1 MLLDTIC
8 RSKLNA
14 PEGFHTAHSC
24 HALTSLWC
32 MLRNTPKQFYG
43 PSLQGALSG
52 FAPSL
57 RSHMSATPDIVACT
71 HTGAASTDA
80 ETSYHADPPPAQQL
94 AHTKASPTTLSSDQ
108 IRQLAPAGPAQD
120 SSSPP
125 QSKEPLQPTPL
136 ASCERPT
143 AMAVNVDACSTA
155 QAASVDQMH
164 HPSQQAEGPVVP
176 QVCSRLVAA
185 APSART
191 SPLAVPVSEA
201 TQQMPGGSQ
210 QQGQQQLVQRITSP
224 PTALQKQAVQGQ
236 VGYEVA
242 ASQLPCAGAV
252 PPQAAT
258 ASGHARPD
266 AVLHGVADAVL
277 PAPCRATPPAQTAE
291 APVRRALSRGQAA
304 EAAPQQGLQATPS
317 RGHPRGQAAE
327 AAAQQAPLSRALSRG
342 QAAEAAPQQGS
353 QATPSR
359 APARGP
365 AAEAAA
371 QQGSHARHAEA
382 VATSS
387 RSSKNLLRD
396 RNTCGTRMSL
406 RSRNPAPDKAISKAS
421 SSSRSGH
428 VRSASDVRAPAYAT
442 RCESRLTL
450 ELTLVDLRSYITY
463 LVLHTNLEILVCNT
477 DPRFKVEH
485 TGTPHHMRV

>member
-1 MLLDTIC
+1 MHLRVFTLLILATHLQAFGAC
-8 RSKLNA
+8 CA
-14 PEGFHTAHSC
+14 TH
-24 HALTSLWC
+24 
-32 MLRNTPKQFYG
+32 
-43 PSLQGALSG
+43 PSSPMDQACNVCITGALSG

-80 ETSYHADPPPAQQL
+80 ETSYHADPPPAQQFS
-94 AHTKASPTTLSSDQ
+94 HTKASPTTLSCDQ

-120 SSSPP
+120 TFWSP

-136 ASCERPT
+136 ASCECPT

-176 QVCSRLVAA
+176 QVCSRPVAA

-210 QQGQQQLVQRITSP
+210 QQGQQQQQLVQRMTSP

-236 VGYEVA
+236 VRYEVA
-242 ASQLPCAGAV
+242 ASQLPCAGTV
-252 PPQAAT
+252 SPQAAT

-266 AVLHGVADAVL
+266 AVLHGMADAVL

-291 APVRRALSRGQAA
+291 APFRRALSRGQAA
-304 EAAPQQGLQATPS
+304 EAASQQGSQATPS

-353 QATPSR
+353 QATLSRAAARGPAAEAAAQQAPLSRALSRGQAAEAAPQQGSQANPSR

-406 RSRNPAPDKAISKAS
+406 RSRNPAPDKAISKAR
-421 SSSRSGH
+421 SSSRSAVSGVH
-428 VRSASDVRAPAYAT
+428 QLS
-442 RCESRLTL
+442 ERLPMQP
-450 ELTLVDLRSYITY
+450 V
-463 LVLHTNLEILVCNT
+463 
-477 DPRFKVEH
+477 
-485 TGTPHHMRV
+485 